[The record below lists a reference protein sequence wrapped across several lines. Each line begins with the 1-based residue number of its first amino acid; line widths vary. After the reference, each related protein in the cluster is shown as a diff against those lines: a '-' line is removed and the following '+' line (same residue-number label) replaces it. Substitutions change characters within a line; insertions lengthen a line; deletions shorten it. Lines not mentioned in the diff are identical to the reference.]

1 MTFGFLLT
9 TSPERAD
16 AWTVLR
22 LAQAALAIGHR
33 VELFLMDDGVY
44 NVVATPGHP
53 VSGQFARLMQ
63 AGATI
68 TLCATNTRPRGVSKE
83 SVLPGVRFGSQYD
96 HAHMVARADRVLT
109 FC

>member
-16 AWTVLR
+16 ARTVLR
-22 LAQAALAIGHR
+22 LARAALQTGHR

-44 NVVATPGHP
+44 NVLAASKHP
-53 VSGQFARLMQ
+53 VSGEFARLMG

-68 TLCATNTRPRGVSKE
+68 TLCATSTGPRGVTRE
-83 SVLPGVRFGSQYD
+83 TALPGVRFGGQYE
-96 HAHMVARADRVLT
+96 HAQMVAQADRVLT

>member
-16 AWTVLR
+16 ARTVVR
-22 LAQAALAIGHR
+22 LAEAALETGHR
-33 VELFLMDDGVY
+33 VEIFLMGDGVY
-44 NVVATPGHP
+44 NVVAAPKHP
-53 VSGQFARLMQ
+53 VSGEFVRLMEF
-63 AGATI
+63 GVPI
-68 TLCATNTRPRGVSKE
+68 TLCATSTGARGVTKE

-96 HAHMVARADRVLT
+96 HAQIVARADRVLT

>member
-16 AWTVLR
+16 ARTVVR
-22 LAQAALAIGHR
+22 LAEAALQAGHR

-44 NVVATPGHP
+44 NVVAGPKHP
-53 VSGQFARLMQ
+53 ASGGFARLMD
-63 AGATI
+63 AGAAI
-68 TLCATNTRPRGVSKE
+68 TVCATNTGPRGVTKE
-83 SVLPGVRFGSQYD
+83 AALPGVRFGSQYD
-96 HAHMVARADRVLT
+96 HAQMVARADRVLT